1 MPCALDKII
10 MEEVSGYID
19 VVNIFHDVNSILYTD
34 RKTFKVKVNS

>member
-1 MPCALDKII
+1 
-10 MEEVSGYID
+10 MEEVSGYIN